1 MKKLN
6 FIMILFVMLF
16 LTSCEVPTSVKFDN
30 YVDRVEENCD
40 NWTEEE
46 WEMSKEKYRQLL
58 EEYEANYENMTQ
70 EERDAINKAIGR
82 YNGILVRKGLEKVD
96 ESING
101 FVDRLPSLFEGFMS
115 AFEEKMKTIRLMKI
129 KYLLTIL
136 TLSILMS
143 CHAQTEF
150 KSVDIKEF
158 KIEIAKSDVQI
169 VDVRTVKE
177 YSEGHIPGAMNIDV
191 NAPDFEEKI
200 KVLDKKENVAIYC
213 RSGRRSKMAANKL
226 TAAGYKVIEL
236 NTGFLSW
243 DGEVEK

>member
-1 MKKLN
+1 
-6 FIMILFVMLF
+6 
-16 LTSCEVPTSVKFDN
+16 
-30 YVDRVEENCD
+30 
-40 NWTEEE
+40 
-46 WEMSKEKYRQLL
+46 
-58 EEYEANYENMTQ
+58 
-70 EERDAINKAIGR
+70 
-82 YNGILVRKGLEKVD
+82 
-96 ESING
+96 
-101 FVDRLPSLFEGFMS
+101 
-115 AFEEKMKTIRLMKI
+115 
-129 KYLLTIL
+129 
-136 TLSILMS
+136 MS
-143 CHAQTEF
+143 CQSQTNF
-150 KSVDIKEF
+150 KSVDIDEF
-158 KIEIAKSDVQI
+158 KIEIVKDGVQL

>member
-1 MKKLN
+1 
-6 FIMILFVMLF
+6 
-16 LTSCEVPTSVKFDN
+16 
-30 YVDRVEENCD
+30 
-40 NWTEEE
+40 
-46 WEMSKEKYRQLL
+46 
-58 EEYEANYENMTQ
+58 
-70 EERDAINKAIGR
+70 
-82 YNGILVRKGLEKVD
+82 
-96 ESING
+96 
-101 FVDRLPSLFEGFMS
+101 
-115 AFEEKMKTIRLMKI
+115 MKI

-136 TLSILMS
+136 ALSILMS
-143 CHAQTEF
+143 CQAQNDF
-150 KSVDIKEF
+150 ISVDIKEF
-158 KIEIAKSDVQI
+158 KIEIAKSDVQL

-226 TAAGYKVIEL
+226 AAAGYKVIEL

>member
-1 MKKLN
+1 
-6 FIMILFVMLF
+6 
-16 LTSCEVPTSVKFDN
+16 
-30 YVDRVEENCD
+30 
-40 NWTEEE
+40 
-46 WEMSKEKYRQLL
+46 
-58 EEYEANYENMTQ
+58 
-70 EERDAINKAIGR
+70 
-82 YNGILVRKGLEKVD
+82 
-96 ESING
+96 
-101 FVDRLPSLFEGFMS
+101 
-115 AFEEKMKTIRLMKI
+115 MKI

-136 TLSILMS
+136 ALNILMS
-143 CHAQTEF
+143 CQAQTDF

-158 KIEIAKSDVQI
+158 KTEISKSDVQL
-169 VDVRTVKE
+169 VDVRTAKE

>member
-1 MKKLN
+1 
-6 FIMILFVMLF
+6 
-16 LTSCEVPTSVKFDN
+16 
-30 YVDRVEENCD
+30 
-40 NWTEEE
+40 
-46 WEMSKEKYRQLL
+46 
-58 EEYEANYENMTQ
+58 
-70 EERDAINKAIGR
+70 
-82 YNGILVRKGLEKVD
+82 
-96 ESING
+96 
-101 FVDRLPSLFEGFMS
+101 
-115 AFEEKMKTIRLMKI
+115 MKI
-129 KYLLTIL
+129 KFLLTIL
-136 TLSILMS
+136 ALSIMMS
-143 CHAQTEF
+143 CQSQTNF
-150 KSVDIKEF
+150 KSVDIDEF
-158 KIEIAKSDVQI
+158 KIEIVKDGVQL

>member
-1 MKKLN
+1 M
-6 FIMILFVMLF
+6 
-16 LTSCEVPTSVKFDN
+16 
-30 YVDRVEENCD
+30 
-40 NWTEEE
+40 
-46 WEMSKEKYRQLL
+46 
-58 EEYEANYENMTQ
+58 
-70 EERDAINKAIGR
+70 
-82 YNGILVRKGLEKVD
+82 
-96 ESING
+96 
-101 FVDRLPSLFEGFMS
+101 
-115 AFEEKMKTIRLMKI
+115 
-129 KYLLTIL
+129 
-136 TLSILMS
+136 MS
-143 CHAQTEF
+143 CQAQTDF

-158 KIEIAKSDVQI
+158 KIEIAKSDVQL

-213 RSGRRSKMAANKL
+213 RSGRRSKMAAEKL

>member
-1 MKKLN
+1 
-6 FIMILFVMLF
+6 
-16 LTSCEVPTSVKFDN
+16 
-30 YVDRVEENCD
+30 
-40 NWTEEE
+40 
-46 WEMSKEKYRQLL
+46 
-58 EEYEANYENMTQ
+58 
-70 EERDAINKAIGR
+70 
-82 YNGILVRKGLEKVD
+82 
-96 ESING
+96 
-101 FVDRLPSLFEGFMS
+101 
-115 AFEEKMKTIRLMKI
+115 MKI
-129 KYLLTIL
+129 KYLLTML
-136 TLSILMS
+136 ALSILMS
-143 CHAQTEF
+143 CQAQIDF

-158 KIEIAKSDVQI
+158 KIEIAKSDVQL

-226 TAAGYKVIEL
+226 TAAGFKVIEL